1 MTPPDDIARPW
12 LASYKEGVPHTF
24 TGSEYEN
31 LGAFL
36 EDMFTRHAD
45 RPAFSNFRRTLTYRD
60 IAERARAFAAFLQ
73 NELGYKP
80 GDRLALMMPNILQ
93 YPICLYGCMLAGVV
107 AVNVNPLYTTRELE
121 HQLNDS
127 GVRGIVLAEN
137 FTRSVAGVRPQ
148 VPSLRDIIVTRYG
161 DEMGAFWAPI
171 VNFYVRHVAKLV
183 PKYYLPGV
191 IPFKKLLKIG
201 RKLPFTRYDAK
212 PDDMAMLQYTGG
224 TTGVAKGAM
233 LSHANL
239 LANATQIN
247 LWIVGGNIGPGD
259 VIITALPLYHIFCCT
274 INSLGF
280 SSCGVH
286 AVLVTNPR
294 DIKSFITIL
303 RRHPPTMITGVN
315 TLFKT
320 LLNNPAFRR
329 LDFSRLRYVIA
340 GGMPLEKAVS
350 DEWQALTGNVIV
362 EGYGL
367 TETSPLVSVN
377 HMDTATYNGTIGYP
391 MPGTDVTLR
400 DDNGAIVPLGEP
412 GEMWVRGP
420 QVMQGYW
427 QHPDETR
434 RTLQDGWLKTGD
446 IAVMRP
452 DGALKIVDRK
462 KDMILVSGF
471 NVYPSEVEAVLAQ
484 HPAVLEV
491 ACIGVPSEGSG
502 EKVKACVVT
511 RPGKKLTMEEL
522 QKFANAHLTAYKRP
536 KVYEFCDDL
545 PKSNV
550 GKILRRE
557 LVAREKAKAAQNQ
570 KPA

>member
-36 EDMFTRHAD
+36 EDMFARHAD

-491 ACIGVPSEGSG
+491 ACIGVPCDGSG
-502 EKVKACVVT
+502 ERVKACIVV
-511 RPGKKLTMEEL
+511 RPGEKLTVEAL
-522 QKFANAHLTAYKRP
+522 QKYAAANLTGYKRP
-536 KVYEFCDDL
+536 KAYEFFDSL

-550 GKILRRE
+550 GKILKRE
-557 LVAREKAKAAQNQ
+557 LLAREKAKAGGKA
-570 KPA
+570 

>member
-1 MTPPDDIARPW
+1 MNTPDDIARPW

-24 TGSEYEN
+24 SGSKYEN

-36 EDMFTRHAD
+36 EDMFARHAD
-45 RPAFSNFRRTLTYRD
+45 RPAFSNFRRTLSYRE
-60 IAERARAFAAFLQ
+60 IGERARAFAAYLQ
-73 NELGYKP
+73 HELGYQP

-127 GVRGIVLAEN
+127 GVHGIVLAEN

-201 RKLPFTRYDAK
+201 RTLPFTRHDAK

-286 AVLVTNPR
+286 SVLVTNPR

-350 DEWQALTGNVIV
+350 DDWQALTGNVIV

-367 TETSPLVSVN
+367 TETSPLVCVN

-400 DDNGAIVPLGEP
+400 DDSGALVPPGEP
-412 GEMWVRGP
+412 GEMWIRGP

-427 QHPDETR
+427 QQPDETR
-434 RTLQDGWLKTGD
+434 RVLEDGWLKSGD

-491 ACIGVPSEGSG
+491 ACIGVPCDGSG
-502 EKVKACVVT
+502 ERVKACIVV
-511 RPGKKLTMEEL
+511 RPGEKLTVEAL
-522 QKFANAHLTAYKRP
+522 QKYAAANLTGYKRP
-536 KVYEFCDDL
+536 KAYEFFDSL

-550 GKILRRE
+550 GKILKRE
-557 LVAREKAKAAQNQ
+557 LLAREKAKAGGKA
-570 KPA
+570 

>member
-1 MTPPDDIARPW
+1 MTPPDDIPRPW
-12 LASYKEGVPHTF
+12 LASYKENVPHTYS
-24 TGSEYEN
+24 GSGYKN

-36 EDMFTRHAD
+36 EEMFARHAD
-45 RPAFSNFRRTLTYRD
+45 RPAFSNFRRTLSYRE
-60 IAERARAFAAFLQ
+60 IGERARAFAAYLQ
-73 NELGYKP
+73 HELGYQP

-93 YPICLYGCMLAGVV
+93 FPICLYGCMLAGVV

-127 GVRGIVLAEN
+127 GGRGIVLAKN
-137 FTRSVAGVRPQ
+137 FTRSVAEVRPQ
-148 VPSLRDIIVTRYG
+148 VPGLHDIIVTCYG
-161 DEMGAFWAPI
+161 DEMGWFWSPI
-171 VNFYVRHVAKLV
+171 VDFYVRHIGKLV

-191 IPFKKLLKIG
+191 IPFKKLLKTG
-201 RKLPFTRYDAK
+201 RTLPFTPYDAR

-239 LANATQIN
+239 LANAGQIK
-247 LWIVGGNIGPGD
+247 LWITGGNIGPGD
-259 VIITALPLYHIFCCT
+259 VLITALPLYHIFCCT

-294 DIKSFITIL
+294 DIKSFVTIL
-303 RRHPPTMITGVN
+303 RRHPPTMITGLN

-320 LLNNPAFRR
+320 LLNTPAFRQ

-340 GGMPLEKAVS
+340 GGMPLEKTVS

-367 TETSPLVSVN
+367 TEASPLVCVN
-377 HMDTATYNGTIGYP
+377 HMDTAAYNGTIGYP

-400 DDNGAIVPLGEP
+400 DDSGALVPPGEP
-412 GEMWVRGP
+412 GEMWIRGP

-427 QHPDETR
+427 QQPDETR
-434 RTLQDGWLKTGD
+434 RVLEDGWLKSGD

-491 ACIGVPSEGSG
+491 ACIGVPCDGSG
-502 EKVKACVVT
+502 ERVKACIVV
-511 RPGKKLTMEEL
+511 RPGEKLTVEAL
-522 QKFANAHLTAYKRP
+522 QKFASANLTGYKRP
-536 KVYEFCDDL
+536 KAYEFFDSL

-550 GKILRRE
+550 GKILKRE
-557 LVAREKAKAAQNQ
+557 LLAREKAKAAG
-570 KPA
+570 KA

>member
-1 MTPPDDIARPW
+1 MNTPDDIARPW

-24 TGSEYEN
+24 SGSKYEN

-36 EDMFTRHAD
+36 EDMFARHAD

-191 IPFKKLLKIG
+191 IPFKKLLKTG
-201 RKLPFTRYDAK
+201 RTLPFTPYDAR

-286 AVLVTNPR
+286 SVLVTNPR
-294 DIKSFITIL
+294 DIKSFLTIL
-303 RRHPPTMITGVN
+303 RRHPPTMLTGVN

-350 DEWQALTGNVIV
+350 DDWQALTGNVIV

-367 TETSPLVSVN
+367 TETSPLVCVN

-434 RTLQDGWLKTGD
+434 RALQDGWLKTGD

-502 EKVKACVVT
+502 EKVKACVVA

-550 GKILRRE
+550 GKILKRE
-557 LVAREKAKAAQNQ
+557 LVAREKAKA
-570 KPA
+570 KG

>member
-1 MTPPDDIARPW
+1 MTTTDDIPRPW
-12 LASYKEGVPHTF
+12 LASYRAEVPHDCA
-24 TGSEYEN
+24 GGEYPN
-31 LGAFL
+31 LAAFL
-36 EDMFTRHAD
+36 EAMFARHAAL
-45 RPAFSNFRRTLTYRD
+45 PAFSNFRRTLSFAE
-60 IAERARAFAAFLQ
+60 IGERARAFAAYLRHD
-73 NELGYKP
+73 LGYQP

-93 YPICLYGCMLAGVV
+93 FPICLYGCMLAGVV
-107 AVNVNPLYTTRELE
+107 VVNVNPLYTARELE

-127 GVRGIVLAEN
+127 GARGIVLAEN
-137 FTRSVAGVRPQ
+137 FTRSVAEVRPQ
-148 VPSLRDIIVTRYG
+148 VPGLKDIIVTCYG
-161 DEMGAFWAPI
+161 DEMGWFWSPI
-171 VNFYVRHVAKLV
+171 VDFYVRHIGKLV

-191 IPFKKLLKIG
+191 IPFKKLLKTG
-201 RKLPFTRYDAK
+201 RTLPFTPYDAR

-239 LANATQIN
+239 LANAGQIK
-247 LWIVGGNIGPGD
+247 LWITGGNIGPGD
-259 VIITALPLYHIFCCT
+259 VLITALPLYHIFCCT

-294 DIKSFITIL
+294 DIKSFVTIL
-303 RRHPPTMITGVN
+303 RRHPPTMITGLN

-320 LLNNPAFRR
+320 LLNTPAFRQ

-340 GGMPLEKAVS
+340 GGMPLEKTVS

-367 TETSPLVSVN
+367 TEASPLVCVN
-377 HMDTATYNGTIGYP
+377 HMDTAAYNGTIGYP

-400 DDNGAIVPLGEP
+400 DDNGALVPPGEP
-412 GEMWVRGP
+412 GEMWIRGP

-427 QHPDETR
+427 QQPDETR
-434 RTLQDGWLKTGD
+434 RVLEDGWLKSGD

-491 ACIGVPSEGSG
+491 ACIGVPCDGSG
-502 EKVKACVVT
+502 ERVKACIVV
-511 RPGKKLTMEEL
+511 RPGEKLTVEAL
-522 QKFANAHLTAYKRP
+522 QKFASANLTGYKRP
-536 KVYEFCDDL
+536 KAYEFFDSL

-550 GKILRRE
+550 GKILKRE
-557 LVAREKAKAAQNQ
+557 LLAREKAKAAG
-570 KPA
+570 KA

>member
-1 MTPPDDIARPW
+1 MTPPDDIPRPW
-12 LASYKEGVPHTF
+12 LASYKENVPHSYS
-24 TGSEYEN
+24 GSAYKN
-31 LGAFL
+31 LGSFL
-36 EDMFTRHAD
+36 EAMFAQHAD
-45 RPAFSNFRRTLTYRD
+45 LPAFSNFRRTLSYRE
-60 IAERARAFAAFLQ
+60 IGERARAFAAYLQ
-73 NELGYKP
+73 HELGYQP

-93 YPICLYGCMLAGVV
+93 FPICLYGCMLAGVV

-137 FTRSVAGVRPQ
+137 FTRSVAEVRPQ
-148 VPSLRDIIVTRYG
+148 VPGLHDIIVTCYG
-161 DEMGAFWAPI
+161 DEMGWFWSPI
-171 VNFYVRHVAKLV
+171 VDFYVRHIGKLV

-191 IPFKKLLKIG
+191 IPFKKLLKTG
-201 RKLPFTRYDAK
+201 RTLPFTPYDAR

-239 LANATQIN
+239 LANAGQIK
-247 LWIVGGNIGPGD
+247 LWITGGNIGPGD
-259 VIITALPLYHIFCCT
+259 VLITALPLYHIFCCT

-294 DIKSFITIL
+294 DIKSFVTIL
-303 RRHPPTMITGVN
+303 RRHPPTMITGLN

-320 LLNNPAFRR
+320 LLNTPAFRQ

-340 GGMPLEKAVS
+340 GGMPLEKTVS

-367 TETSPLVSVN
+367 TEASPLVCVN
-377 HMDTATYNGTIGYP
+377 HMDTAAYNGTIGYP

-400 DDNGAIVPLGEP
+400 DDSGALVPPGEP
-412 GEMWVRGP
+412 GEMWIRGP

-427 QHPDETR
+427 QQPDETR
-434 RTLQDGWLKTGD
+434 RVLEDGWLKSGD

-491 ACIGVPSEGSG
+491 ACIGVPCDGSG
-502 EKVKACVVT
+502 ERVKACIVV
-511 RPGKKLTMEEL
+511 RPGEKLTVEAL
-522 QKFANAHLTAYKRP
+522 QKYAAANLTGYKRP
-536 KVYEFCDDL
+536 KAYEFFDSL

-550 GKILRRE
+550 GKILKRE
-557 LVAREKAKAAQNQ
+557 LLAREKAKAGGKA
-570 KPA
+570 

>member
-1 MTPPDDIARPW
+1 MNTPDDIARPW

-24 TGSEYEN
+24 SGSKYEN

-36 EDMFTRHAD
+36 EDMFARHAD

-171 VNFYVRHVAKLV
+171 VNFYVRHIAKLV

-201 RKLPFTRYDAK
+201 RTLPFTRYDAK
-212 PDDMAMLQYTGG
+212 PDEMAMLQYTGG

-259 VIITALPLYHIFCCT
+259 VIITALPLFHIFCCT
-274 INSLGF
+274 IHSLGF
-280 SSCGVH
+280 RCCGVLS
-286 AVLVTNPR
+286 VLFTKPR
-294 DIKSFITIL
+294 DFKSVLTIL
-303 RRHPPTMITGVN
+303 RRHPPTMLTGVN

-350 DEWQALTGNVIV
+350 DDWQALTGNVIV

-367 TETSPLVSVN
+367 TETSPLVCVN

-400 DDNGAIVPLGEP
+400 DDNGAIVPLGEQ

-434 RTLQDGWLKTGD
+434 RALQDGWLKTGD

-502 EKVKACVVT
+502 EKVKACVVA

-550 GKILRRE
+550 GKILKRE
-557 LVAREKAKAAQNQ
+557 LVAREKAKA
-570 KPA
+570 KG

>member
-1 MTPPDDIARPW
+1 MTPPDDIPRPW
-12 LASYKEGVPHTF
+12 LASYKENVPHTYS
-24 TGSEYEN
+24 GSGYKN

-36 EDMFTRHAD
+36 EEMFARHAD
-45 RPAFSNFRRTLTYRD
+45 RPAFSNFRRTLSYRE
-60 IAERARAFAAFLQ
+60 IGERARAFAAYLQ
-73 NELGYKP
+73 HELGYQP

-93 YPICLYGCMLAGVV
+93 FPICLYGCMLAGVV

-137 FTRSVAGVRPQ
+137 FTRSVAEVRPQ
-148 VPSLRDIIVTRYG
+148 VPGLHDIIVTCYG
-161 DEMGAFWAPI
+161 DEMGWFWSPI
-171 VNFYVRHVAKLV
+171 VDFYVRHIGKLV

-191 IPFKKLLKIG
+191 IPFKKLLKTG
-201 RKLPFTRYDAK
+201 RTLPFTPYDAR

-239 LANATQIN
+239 LANAGQIK
-247 LWIVGGNIGPGD
+247 LWITGGNIGPGD
-259 VIITALPLYHIFCCT
+259 VLITALPLYHIFCCT

-294 DIKSFITIL
+294 DIKSFVTIL
-303 RRHPPTMITGVN
+303 RRHPPTMITGLN

-320 LLNNPAFRR
+320 LLNTPAFRQ

-340 GGMPLEKAVS
+340 GGMPLEKTVS

-367 TETSPLVSVN
+367 TEASPLVCVN
-377 HMDTATYNGTIGYP
+377 HMDTAAYNGTIGYP

-400 DDNGAIVPLGEP
+400 DDSGALVPPGEP
-412 GEMWVRGP
+412 GEMWIRGP

-427 QHPDETR
+427 QQPDETR
-434 RTLQDGWLKTGD
+434 RVLEDGWLKSGD

-491 ACIGVPSEGSG
+491 ACIGVPCDGSG
-502 EKVKACVVT
+502 ERVKACIVV
-511 RPGKKLTMEEL
+511 RPGGKLTVEAL
-522 QKFANAHLTAYKRP
+522 QKFASANLTGYKRP
-536 KVYEFCDDL
+536 KAYEFFDSL

-550 GKILRRE
+550 GKILKRE
-557 LVAREKAKAAQNQ
+557 LLAREKAKAAG
-570 KPA
+570 KA

>member
-1 MTPPDDIARPW
+1 MTPPDDIPRPW
-12 LASYKEGVPHTF
+12 LASYKENVPHTYS
-24 TGSEYEN
+24 GSGYKN

-36 EDMFTRHAD
+36 EEMFARHAD
-45 RPAFSNFRRTLTYRD
+45 RPAFSNFRRTLSYRE
-60 IAERARAFAAFLQ
+60 IGERARAFAAYLQ
-73 NELGYKP
+73 HELGYQP

-93 YPICLYGCMLAGVV
+93 FPICLYGCMLAGVV

-137 FTRSVAGVRPQ
+137 FTRSVAEVRPQ
-148 VPSLRDIIVTRYG
+148 VPGLHDIIVTCYG
-161 DEMGAFWAPI
+161 DEMGWFWSPI
-171 VNFYVRHVAKLV
+171 VDFYVRHIGKLV

-191 IPFKKLLKIG
+191 IPFKKLLKTG
-201 RKLPFTRYDAK
+201 RTLPFTPYDAR

-239 LANATQIN
+239 LANAGQIK
-247 LWIVGGNIGPGD
+247 LWITGGNIGPGD
-259 VIITALPLYHIFCCT
+259 VLITALPLYHIFCCT

-294 DIKSFITIL
+294 DIKSFVTIL
-303 RRHPPTMITGVN
+303 RRHPPTMITGLN

-320 LLNNPAFRR
+320 LLNTPAFRQ

-340 GGMPLEKAVS
+340 GGMPLEKTVS

-367 TETSPLVSVN
+367 TEASPLVCVN
-377 HMDTATYNGTIGYP
+377 HMDTAAYNGTIGYP

-400 DDNGAIVPLGEP
+400 DDSGALVPPGEP
-412 GEMWVRGP
+412 GEMWIRGP

-427 QHPDETR
+427 QQPDETR
-434 RTLQDGWLKTGD
+434 RVLEDGWLKSGD

-491 ACIGVPSEGSG
+491 ACIGVPCDGSG
-502 EKVKACVVT
+502 ERVKACIVV
-511 RPGKKLTMEEL
+511 RPGEKLTVEAL
-522 QKFANAHLTAYKRP
+522 QKFASANLTGYKRP
-536 KVYEFCDDL
+536 KAYEFFDSL

-550 GKILRRE
+550 GKILKRE
-557 LVAREKAKAAQNQ
+557 LVAREKAKAAG
-570 KPA
+570 KA

>member
-1 MTPPDDIARPW
+1 MTPPDDIPRPW
-12 LASYKEGVPHTF
+12 LASYKENVPHTYS
-24 TGSEYEN
+24 GSEYKN
-31 LGAFL
+31 LGSFL
-36 EDMFTRHAD
+36 EAMFAQHAD
-45 RPAFSNFRRTLTYRD
+45 LPAFSNFRRTLSYRE
-60 IAERARAFAAFLQ
+60 IGERARAFAAFLQ

-93 YPICLYGCMLAGVV
+93 FPICLYGCMLAGVV

-137 FTRSVAGVRPQ
+137 FTRSVAEVRPQ
-148 VPSLRDIIVTRYG
+148 VPGLHDIIVTCYG
-161 DEMGAFWAPI
+161 DEMGWFWSPI
-171 VNFYVRHVAKLV
+171 VDFYVRHIGKLV

-191 IPFKKLLKIG
+191 IPFKKLLKTG
-201 RKLPFTRYDAK
+201 RTLPFTPYDAR
-212 PDDMAMLQYTGG
+212 PDEMAMLQYTGG

-239 LANATQIN
+239 LANAGQIK
-247 LWIVGGNIGPGD
+247 LWITGGNIGPGD
-259 VIITALPLYHIFCCT
+259 VLITALPLYHIFCCT

-294 DIKSFITIL
+294 DIKSFVTIL
-303 RRHPPTMITGVN
+303 RRHPPTMITGLN

-320 LLNNPAFRR
+320 LLNTPAFRQ

-340 GGMPLEKAVS
+340 GGMPLEKTVS

-367 TETSPLVSVN
+367 TEASPLVCVN
-377 HMDTATYNGTIGYP
+377 HMDTAAYNGTIGYP
-391 MPGTDVTLR
+391 MPGTDVSLR
-400 DDNGAIVPLGEP
+400 DDSGALVPPGEP
-412 GEMWVRGP
+412 GEMWIRGP

-427 QHPDETR
+427 QQPDETR
-434 RTLQDGWLKTGD
+434 RVLEDGWLKSGD

-491 ACIGVPSEGSG
+491 ACIGVPCDGSG
-502 EKVKACVVT
+502 ERVKACIVV
-511 RPGKKLTMEEL
+511 RPGEKLTVEAL
-522 QKFANAHLTAYKRP
+522 QKFASANLTGYKRP
-536 KVYEFCDDL
+536 KAYEFFDSL

-550 GKILRRE
+550 GKILKRE
-557 LVAREKAKAAQNQ
+557 LLAREKAKAGGKA
-570 KPA
+570 

>member
-1 MTPPDDIARPW
+1 MTPPDDIPRPW
-12 LASYKEGVPHTF
+12 LASYKENVPHTYS
-24 TGSEYEN
+24 GSGYKN
-31 LGAFL
+31 LGSFL
-36 EDMFTRHAD
+36 EAMFAQHAD
-45 RPAFSNFRRTLTYRD
+45 LPAFSNFRRTLSYRE
-60 IAERARAFAAFLQ
+60 IGERARAFAAYLQ
-73 NELGYKP
+73 NELGYQP

-93 YPICLYGCMLAGVV
+93 FPICLYGCMLAGVV
-107 AVNVNPLYTTRELE
+107 VVNVNPLYTTRELE

-137 FTRSVAGVRPQ
+137 FTRSVAEVRPQ
-148 VPSLRDIIVTRYG
+148 VPGLHDIIVTCYG
-161 DEMGAFWAPI
+161 DEMGWFWSPI
-171 VNFYVRHVAKLV
+171 VDFYVRHIGKLV

-191 IPFKKLLKIG
+191 IPFKKLLKTG
-201 RKLPFTRYDAK
+201 RTLPFTPYDAR

-239 LANATQIN
+239 LANAGQIK
-247 LWIVGGNIGPGD
+247 LWITGGNIGPGD
-259 VIITALPLYHIFCCT
+259 VLITALPLYHIFCCT

-294 DIKSFITIL
+294 DIKSFVTIL
-303 RRHPPTMITGVN
+303 RRHPPTMITGLN

-320 LLNNPAFRR
+320 LLNTPAFRQ

-340 GGMPLEKAVS
+340 GGMPLEKTVS

-367 TETSPLVSVN
+367 TEASPLVCVN
-377 HMDTATYNGTIGYP
+377 HMDTAAYNGTIGYP

-400 DDNGAIVPLGEP
+400 DDNGALVPPGEP

-420 QVMQGYW
+420 QVMKGYW
-427 QHPDETR
+427 QQPDETR
-434 RTLQDGWLKTGD
+434 RVLEDGWLKSGD

-491 ACIGVPSEGSG
+491 ACIGVPCDGSG
-502 EKVKACVVT
+502 ERVKACIVV
-511 RPGKKLTMEEL
+511 RPGEKLTVEAL
-522 QKFANAHLTAYKRP
+522 QKYAAANLTGYKRP
-536 KVYEFCDDL
+536 KAYEFFDSL

-550 GKILRRE
+550 GKILKRE
-557 LVAREKAKAAQNQ
+557 LLAREKAKAGGKA
-570 KPA
+570 

>member
-1 MTPPDDIARPW
+1 MTPPDDIPRPW
-12 LASYKEGVPHTF
+12 LASYKENVPHTYS
-24 TGSEYEN
+24 GSAYKN
-31 LGAFL
+31 LGSFL
-36 EDMFTRHAD
+36 EAMFAQHAD
-45 RPAFSNFRRTLTYRD
+45 LPAFSNFRRTLSYRE
-60 IAERARAFAAFLQ
+60 IGERARAFAAYLQ
-73 NELGYKP
+73 NELGYQP

-93 YPICLYGCMLAGVV
+93 FPICLYGCMLAGVV

-137 FTRSVAGVRPQ
+137 FTRSVAEVRPQ
-148 VPSLRDIIVTRYG
+148 VPGLHDIIVTCYG
-161 DEMGAFWAPI
+161 DEMGWFWSPI
-171 VNFYVRHVAKLV
+171 VDFYVRHIGKLV

-191 IPFKKLLKIG
+191 IPFKKLLKTG
-201 RKLPFTRYDAK
+201 RTLPFTPYDAR

-239 LANATQIN
+239 LANAGQIK
-247 LWIVGGNIGPGD
+247 LWITGGNIGPGD
-259 VIITALPLYHIFCCT
+259 VLITALPLYHIFCCT

-294 DIKSFITIL
+294 DIKSFVTIL
-303 RRHPPTMITGVN
+303 RRHPPTMITGLN

-320 LLNNPAFRR
+320 LLNTPAFRQ

-340 GGMPLEKAVS
+340 GGMPLEKTVS

-367 TETSPLVSVN
+367 TEASPLVCVN
-377 HMDTATYNGTIGYP
+377 HMDTAAYNGTIGYP

-400 DDNGAIVPLGEP
+400 DDNGALVPPGEP
-412 GEMWVRGP
+412 GEMWIRGP

-427 QHPDETR
+427 QQPDETR
-434 RTLQDGWLKTGD
+434 RVLEDDWLKSGD

-491 ACIGVPSEGSG
+491 ACIGVPCDGSG
-502 EKVKACVVT
+502 ERVKACIVV
-511 RPGKKLTMEEL
+511 RPGEKLTVEAL
-522 QKFANAHLTAYKRP
+522 QKFASANLTGYKRP
-536 KVYEFCDDL
+536 KAYEFFDSL

-550 GKILRRE
+550 GKILKRE
-557 LVAREKAKAAQNQ
+557 LLAREKAKAGGKA
-570 KPA
+570 

>member
-1 MTPPDDIARPW
+1 MTPPDDIPRPW
-12 LASYKEGVPHTF
+12 LASYKENVPHTYS
-24 TGSEYEN
+24 GSGYKN

-36 EDMFTRHAD
+36 EEMFARHAD
-45 RPAFSNFRRTLTYRD
+45 RPAFSNFRRTLSYRE
-60 IAERARAFAAFLQ
+60 IGERARAFAAYLQ
-73 NELGYKP
+73 HELGYQP

-93 YPICLYGCMLAGVV
+93 FPICLYGCMLAGVV

-137 FTRSVAGVRPQ
+137 FTRSVAEVRPQ
-148 VPSLRDIIVTRYG
+148 VPGLHDIIVTCYG
-161 DEMGAFWAPI
+161 DEMGWFWSPI
-171 VNFYVRHVAKLV
+171 VDFYVRHIGKLV

-191 IPFKKLLKIG
+191 IPFKKLLKTG
-201 RKLPFTRYDAK
+201 RTLPFTPYDAR

-239 LANATQIN
+239 LANAGQIK
-247 LWIVGGNIGPGD
+247 LWITGGNIGPGD
-259 VIITALPLYHIFCCT
+259 VLITALPLYHIFCCT

-294 DIKSFITIL
+294 DIKSFVTIL
-303 RRHPPTMITGVN
+303 RRHPPTMITGLN

-320 LLNNPAFRR
+320 LLNTPAFRQ

-340 GGMPLEKAVS
+340 GGMPLEKTVS

-367 TETSPLVSVN
+367 TEASPLVCVN
-377 HMDTATYNGTIGYP
+377 HMDTAAYNGTIGYP

-400 DDNGAIVPLGEP
+400 DDSGALVPPGEP
-412 GEMWVRGP
+412 GEMWIRGP

-427 QHPDETR
+427 QQPDETR
-434 RTLQDGWLKTGD
+434 RVLEDGWLKSGD

-491 ACIGVPSEGSG
+491 ACIGVPCDGSG
-502 EKVKACVVT
+502 ERVKACIVV
-511 RPGKKLTMEEL
+511 RPGEKLTVEAL
-522 QKFANAHLTAYKRP
+522 QKFASANLTGYKRP
-536 KVYEFCDDL
+536 KAYEFFDSL

-550 GKILRRE
+550 GKILKRE
-557 LVAREKAKAAQNQ
+557 LLAREKAKAAG
-570 KPA
+570 KA

>member
-1 MTPPDDIARPW
+1 MTPPDDIPRPW
-12 LASYKEGVPHTF
+12 LASYKENVPHSYS
-24 TGSEYEN
+24 GSAYKN
-31 LGAFL
+31 LGSFL
-36 EDMFTRHAD
+36 EAMFAQHAD
-45 RPAFSNFRRTLTYRD
+45 LPAFSNFRRTLSYRE
-60 IAERARAFAAFLQ
+60 IGERARAFAAYLQ
-73 NELGYKP
+73 NELGYQP

-93 YPICLYGCMLAGVV
+93 FPICLYGCMLAGVV

-137 FTRSVAGVRPQ
+137 FTRSVAEVRPQ
-148 VPSLRDIIVTRYG
+148 VPGLHDIIVTCYG
-161 DEMGAFWAPI
+161 DEMGWFWSPI
-171 VNFYVRHVAKLV
+171 VDFYVRHIGKLV

-191 IPFKKLLKIG
+191 IPFKKLLKTG
-201 RKLPFTRYDAK
+201 RTLPFTPYDAR

-239 LANATQIN
+239 LANAGQIK
-247 LWIVGGNIGPGD
+247 LWITGGNIGPGD
-259 VIITALPLYHIFCCT
+259 VLITALPLYHIFCCT

-294 DIKSFITIL
+294 DIKSFVTIL
-303 RRHPPTMITGVN
+303 RRHPPTMITGLN

-320 LLNNPAFRR
+320 LLNTPAFRQ

-340 GGMPLEKAVS
+340 GGMPLEKTVS

-367 TETSPLVSVN
+367 TEASPLVCVN
-377 HMDTATYNGTIGYP
+377 HMDTAAYNGTIGYP

-400 DDNGAIVPLGEP
+400 DDNGALVPPGEP
-412 GEMWVRGP
+412 GEMWIRGP

-427 QHPDETR
+427 QQPDETR
-434 RTLQDGWLKTGD
+434 RVLEDGWLKSGD

-491 ACIGVPSEGSG
+491 ACIGVPCDGSG
-502 EKVKACVVT
+502 ERVKACIVV
-511 RPGKKLTMEEL
+511 RPGEKLTVEAL
-522 QKFANAHLTAYKRP
+522 QKFASANLTGYKRP
-536 KVYEFCDDL
+536 KAYEFFDSL

-550 GKILRRE
+550 GKILKRE
-557 LVAREKAKAAQNQ
+557 LLAREKAKAGGKA
-570 KPA
+570 

>member
-1 MTPPDDIARPW
+1 MTPPDDIPRPW
-12 LASYKEGVPHTF
+12 LASYKENVPHTYS
-24 TGSEYEN
+24 GSGYKN

-36 EDMFTRHAD
+36 EEMFARHAD
-45 RPAFSNFRRTLTYRD
+45 RPAFSNFRRTLSYRE
-60 IAERARAFAAFLQ
+60 IGERARAFAAYLQ
-73 NELGYKP
+73 HELGYQP

-93 YPICLYGCMLAGVV
+93 FPICLYGCMLAGVV

-137 FTRSVAGVRPQ
+137 FTRSVAEVRPQ
-148 VPSLRDIIVTRYG
+148 VPGLHDIIVTCYG
-161 DEMGAFWAPI
+161 DEMGWFWSPI
-171 VNFYVRHVAKLV
+171 VDFYVRHIGKLV

-191 IPFKKLLKIG
+191 IPFKKLLKTG
-201 RKLPFTRYDAK
+201 RTLPFTPYDAR

-239 LANATQIN
+239 LANAGQIK
-247 LWIVGGNIGPGD
+247 LWITGGNIGPGD
-259 VIITALPLYHIFCCT
+259 VLITALPLYHIFCCT

-294 DIKSFITIL
+294 DIKSFVTIL
-303 RRHPPTMITGVN
+303 RRHPPTMITGLN

-320 LLNNPAFRR
+320 LLNTPAFRQ

-340 GGMPLEKAVS
+340 GGMPLEKTVS

-367 TETSPLVSVN
+367 TEASPLVCVN
-377 HMDTATYNGTIGYP
+377 HMDTAAYNGTIGYP

-400 DDNGAIVPLGEP
+400 DDNGALVPPGEP
-412 GEMWVRGP
+412 GEMWIRGP

-427 QHPDETR
+427 QQPDETR
-434 RTLQDGWLKTGD
+434 RVLEDGWLKSGD

-491 ACIGVPSEGSG
+491 ACIGVPCDGSG
-502 EKVKACVVT
+502 ERVKACIVV
-511 RPGKKLTMEEL
+511 RPGEKLTVEAL
-522 QKFANAHLTAYKRP
+522 QKFASANLTGYKRP
-536 KVYEFCDDL
+536 KAYEFFDSL

-550 GKILRRE
+550 GKILKRE
-557 LVAREKAKAAQNQ
+557 LLAREKAKAAG
-570 KPA
+570 KA

>member
-36 EDMFTRHAD
+36 EDMFARHAD

-303 RRHPPTMITGVN
+303 HRHPPTMITGVN

-367 TETSPLVSVN
+367 TETSPLVCVN
-377 HMDTATYNGTIGYP
+377 HMDVAAYNGTIGYP
-391 MPGTDVTLR
+391 MPGTDVSLC

-427 QHPDETR
+427 QHSDETR
-434 RTLQDGWLKTGD
+434 RAMQDGWLKTGD

-511 RPGKKLTMEEL
+511 RPGKKLTIEEL
-522 QKFANAHLTAYKRP
+522 QKFATANLTAYKRP

-557 LVAREKAKAAQNQ
+557 LVAREKAKTGE
-570 KPA
+570 K

>member
-1 MTPPDDIARPW
+1 MNTPDDIARPW

-36 EDMFTRHAD
+36 EDMFARHAD

-60 IAERARAFAAFLQ
+60 IAERARAFAAFLK

-171 VNFYVRHVAKLV
+171 VNFYVRHIAKLV

-201 RKLPFTRYDAK
+201 RTLPFTRYDAK
-212 PDDMAMLQYTGG
+212 PDEMAMLQYTGG

-294 DIKSFITIL
+294 DIKSFLTIL

-350 DEWQALTGNVIV
+350 DDWQALTGNVIV

-367 TETSPLVSVN
+367 TETSPLVCVN

-434 RTLQDGWLKTGD
+434 RALQDGWLKTGD

-502 EKVKACVVT
+502 EKVKACVVA

-522 QKFANAHLTAYKRP
+522 QKFANANLTAYKRP

-550 GKILRRE
+550 GKILKRE
-557 LVAREKAKAAQNQ
+557 LVAREKAKA
-570 KPA
+570 KG

>member
-1 MTPPDDIARPW
+1 MNTPDDIARPW

-24 TGSEYEN
+24 SGSKYEN

-36 EDMFTRHAD
+36 EDMFARHAD

-201 RKLPFTRYDAK
+201 RTLPFTRYDAK
-212 PDDMAMLQYTGG
+212 PDEMAMLQYTGG

-286 AVLVTNPR
+286 SVLVTNPR
-294 DIKSFITIL
+294 DIKSFLTIL
-303 RRHPPTMITGVN
+303 RRHPPTMLTGVN

-350 DEWQALTGNVIV
+350 DDWQALTGNVIV

-367 TETSPLVSVN
+367 TETSPLVCVN

-434 RTLQDGWLKTGD
+434 RALQDGWLKTGD

-484 HPAVLEV
+484 RPAVLEV

-502 EKVKACVVT
+502 EEVKACVVA

-550 GKILRRE
+550 GKILKRE
-557 LVAREKAKAAQNQ
+557 LVAREKAKA
-570 KPA
+570 KG

>member
-1 MTPPDDIARPW
+1 MNTPDDIARPW

-24 TGSEYEN
+24 SGSKYEN

-36 EDMFTRHAD
+36 EDMFARHAD

-60 IAERARAFAAFLQ
+60 IAESARAFAAFLQ

-171 VNFYVRHVAKLV
+171 VNFYVRHIAKLV

-201 RKLPFTRYDAK
+201 RTLPFTRYDAK
-212 PDDMAMLQYTGG
+212 PDEMAMLQYTGG

-286 AVLVTNPR
+286 SVLVTNPR
-294 DIKSFITIL
+294 DIKSFLTIL
-303 RRHPPTMITGVN
+303 RRHPPTMLTGVN

-350 DEWQALTGNVIV
+350 DDWQALTGNVIV

-367 TETSPLVSVN
+367 TETSPLVCVN

-434 RTLQDGWLKTGD
+434 RALQDGWLKTGD

-502 EKVKACVVT
+502 EKVKACVVA

-550 GKILRRE
+550 GKILKRE
-557 LVAREKAKAAQNQ
+557 LVAREKAKA
-570 KPA
+570 KG

>member
-1 MTPPDDIARPW
+1 MNTPDDIARPW

-24 TGSEYEN
+24 SGSKYEN

-36 EDMFTRHAD
+36 EDMFARHAD

-201 RKLPFTRYDAK
+201 RTLPFTRYDAK
-212 PDDMAMLQYTGG
+212 PDEMAMLQYTGG

-274 INSLGF
+274 INSFGF

-286 AVLVTNPR
+286 SVLVTNPR
-294 DIKSFITIL
+294 DIKSFLTIL

-350 DEWQALTGNVIV
+350 DDWQALTGNVIV

-367 TETSPLVSVN
+367 TETSPLVCVN

-400 DDNGAIVPLGEP
+400 DDNGVIVPLGEP

-434 RTLQDGWLKTGD
+434 RALQDGWLKTGD

-502 EKVKACVVT
+502 EKVKACVVA

-550 GKILRRE
+550 GKILKRE
-557 LVAREKAKAAQNQ
+557 LVAREKAKA
-570 KPA
+570 KG

>member
-1 MTPPDDIARPW
+1 MTTTDDIPRPW
-12 LASYKEGVPHTF
+12 LASYRAEVPHDCA
-24 TGSEYEN
+24 GGEYPN
-31 LGAFL
+31 LAAFL
-36 EDMFTRHAD
+36 EAMFDRHAAL
-45 RPAFSNFRRTLTYRD
+45 PAFSNFRRTLSFAE
-60 IAERARAFAAFLQ
+60 IGERARAFAAYLRHD
-73 NELGYKP
+73 LGYQP

-93 YPICLYGCMLAGVV
+93 FPICLYGCMLAGVV
-107 AVNVNPLYTTRELE
+107 VVNVNPLYTARELE

-127 GVRGIVLAEN
+127 GARGIVLAEN

-201 RKLPFTRYDAK
+201 RTLPFTRYDAK
-212 PDDMAMLQYTGG
+212 PDEMAMLQYTGG

-286 AVLVTNPR
+286 SVLVTNPR

-340 GGMPLEKAVS
+340 GGMPLEKTVS
-350 DEWQALTGNVIV
+350 DDWQALTGNVIV

-367 TETSPLVSVN
+367 TETSPLVCVN

-434 RTLQDGWLKTGD
+434 RALQDGWLKTGD

-502 EKVKACVVT
+502 EKVKACVVA

-557 LVAREKAKAAQNQ
+557 LVAREKAKG
-570 KPA
+570 

>member
-1 MTPPDDIARPW
+1 MTPPDDIPRPW
-12 LASYKEGVPHTF
+12 LASYKENVPHTYS
-24 TGSEYEN
+24 GSEYKN
-31 LGAFL
+31 LGSFL
-36 EDMFTRHAD
+36 EAMFARHAD
-45 RPAFSNFRRTLTYRD
+45 RPAFSNFRRTLSYRE
-60 IAERARAFAAFLQ
+60 IGERARAFAAYLQ
-73 NELGYKP
+73 NELGYQP

-201 RKLPFTRYDAK
+201 RTLPFTRYDAK
-212 PDDMAMLQYTGG
+212 PDEMAMLQYTGG

-286 AVLVTNPR
+286 SVLVTNPR
-294 DIKSFITIL
+294 DIKSFLTIL
-303 RRHPPTMITGVN
+303 RRHPPTMLTGVN

-350 DEWQALTGNVIV
+350 DDWQALTGNVIV

-367 TETSPLVSVN
+367 TETSPLVCVN

-434 RTLQDGWLKTGD
+434 RALQDGWLKTGD

-502 EKVKACVVT
+502 EKVKACVVA

-550 GKILRRE
+550 GKILKRE
-557 LVAREKAKAAQNQ
+557 LVAREKAKA
-570 KPA
+570 KG

>member
-1 MTPPDDIARPW
+1 MNTPDDIARPW

-24 TGSEYEN
+24 SGSKYEN

-36 EDMFTRHAD
+36 EDMFARHAD

-201 RKLPFTRYDAK
+201 RTLPFTRYDAK
-212 PDDMAMLQYTGG
+212 PDEMAMLQYTGG

-286 AVLVTNPR
+286 SVLVTNPR
-294 DIKSFITIL
+294 DIKSFLTIL
-303 RRHPPTMITGVN
+303 RRHPPTMLTGVN

-340 GGMPLEKAVS
+340 GGMPLENAVS
-350 DEWQALTGNVIV
+350 DDWQALTGNVIV

-367 TETSPLVSVN
+367 TETSPLVCVN

-434 RTLQDGWLKTGD
+434 RALQDGWLKTGD

-471 NVYPSEVEAVLAQ
+471 NVYPSEVEVVLAQ

-502 EKVKACVVT
+502 EKVKACVVA

-550 GKILRRE
+550 GKILKRE
-557 LVAREKAKAAQNQ
+557 LVAREKAKA
-570 KPA
+570 KG

>member
-1 MTPPDDIARPW
+1 MTTTDDIPRPW
-12 LASYKEGVPHTF
+12 LASYRAEVPHDCA
-24 TGSEYEN
+24 GGEYPN
-31 LGAFL
+31 LAAFL
-36 EDMFTRHAD
+36 EAMFDRHAAL
-45 RPAFSNFRRTLTYRD
+45 PAFSNFRRTLSFAE
-60 IAERARAFAAFLQ
+60 IGERARAFAAYLRHD
-73 NELGYKP
+73 LGYQP

-93 YPICLYGCMLAGVV
+93 FPICLYGCMLAGVV

-201 RKLPFTRYDAK
+201 RTLPFTRYDAK
-212 PDDMAMLQYTGG
+212 PDEMAMLQYTGG

-286 AVLVTNPR
+286 SVLVTNPR
-294 DIKSFITIL
+294 DIKSFLTIL
-303 RRHPPTMITGVN
+303 RRHPPTMLTGVN

-350 DEWQALTGNVIV
+350 DDWQALTGNVIV

-367 TETSPLVSVN
+367 TETSPLVCVN

-434 RTLQDGWLKTGD
+434 RVLQDGWLKTGD

-502 EKVKACVVT
+502 EKVKACVVA

-557 LVAREKAKAAQNQ
+557 LVAREKAKA
-570 KPA
+570 KG

>member
-1 MTPPDDIARPW
+1 MTPPDDIPRPW
-12 LASYKEGVPHTF
+12 LASYKENVPHTYS
-24 TGSEYEN
+24 GSGYKN

-36 EDMFTRHAD
+36 EEMFARHAD
-45 RPAFSNFRRTLTYRD
+45 RPAFSNFRRTLSYRE
-60 IAERARAFAAFLQ
+60 IGERARAFAAYLQ
-73 NELGYKP
+73 HELGYQP

-93 YPICLYGCMLAGVV
+93 FPICLYGCMLAGVV
-107 AVNVNPLYTTRELE
+107 VVNVNPLYTTRELE

-137 FTRSVAGVRPQ
+137 FTRSVAEVRPQ
-148 VPSLRDIIVTRYG
+148 VPGLHDIIVTCYG
-161 DEMGAFWAPI
+161 DEMGWFWSPI
-171 VNFYVRHVAKLV
+171 VDFYVRHIGKLV

-191 IPFKKLLKIG
+191 IPFKKLLKTG
-201 RKLPFTRYDAK
+201 RTLPFTPYDAR

-239 LANATQIN
+239 LANAGQIK
-247 LWIVGGNIGPGD
+247 LWITGGNIGPGD
-259 VIITALPLYHIFCCT
+259 VLITALPLYHIFCCT

-294 DIKSFITIL
+294 DIKSFVTIL
-303 RRHPPTMITGVN
+303 RRHPPTMITGLN

-320 LLNNPAFRR
+320 LLNTPAFRQ

-340 GGMPLEKAVS
+340 GGMPLEKTVS

-367 TETSPLVSVN
+367 TEASPLVCVN
-377 HMDTATYNGTIGYP
+377 HMDTAAYNGTIGYP

-400 DDNGAIVPLGEP
+400 DDNGALVPPGEP
-412 GEMWVRGP
+412 GEMWIRGP

-427 QHPDETR
+427 QQPDETR
-434 RTLQDGWLKTGD
+434 RVLEDGWLKSGD

-491 ACIGVPSEGSG
+491 ACIGVPCDGSG
-502 EKVKACVVT
+502 ERVKACIVV
-511 RPGKKLTMEEL
+511 RPGEKLTVEAL
-522 QKFANAHLTAYKRP
+522 QKYAAANLTGYKRP
-536 KVYEFCDDL
+536 KAYEFFDSL

-550 GKILRRE
+550 GKILKRE
-557 LVAREKAKAAQNQ
+557 LLAREKAKAAG
-570 KPA
+570 KA

>member
-1 MTPPDDIARPW
+1 MNTPDDIARPW

-24 TGSEYEN
+24 SGSKYEN

-36 EDMFTRHAD
+36 EDMFARHAD

-171 VNFYVRHVAKLV
+171 VNFYVRHIAKLV

-201 RKLPFTRYDAK
+201 RTLPFTRYDAK
-212 PDDMAMLQYTGG
+212 PDEMAMLQYTGG

-286 AVLVTNPR
+286 SVLVTNPR
-294 DIKSFITIL
+294 DIKSFLTIL
-303 RRHPPTMITGVN
+303 RRHPPTMLTGVN

-350 DEWQALTGNVIV
+350 DDWQALTGNVIV

-367 TETSPLVSVN
+367 TETSPLVCVN

-434 RTLQDGWLKTGD
+434 RALQDGWLKTGD

-502 EKVKACVVT
+502 EKVKACVVA

-522 QKFANAHLTAYKRP
+522 QKFANANLTAYKRP

-550 GKILRRE
+550 GKILKRE
-557 LVAREKAKAAQNQ
+557 LVAREKAKA
-570 KPA
+570 KG

>member
-1 MTPPDDIARPW
+1 MTTTDDIPRPW
-12 LASYKEGVPHTF
+12 LASYRAEVPHDCA
-24 TGSEYEN
+24 GGEYPN
-31 LGAFL
+31 LAAFL
-36 EDMFTRHAD
+36 EAMFARHAAL
-45 RPAFSNFRRTLTYRD
+45 PAFSNFRRTLSFAE
-60 IAERARAFAAFLQ
+60 IGERARAFAAYLRHD
-73 NELGYKP
+73 LGYQL

-93 YPICLYGCMLAGVV
+93 FPICLYGCMLAGVV
-107 AVNVNPLYTTRELE
+107 VVNVNPLYTARELE

-127 GVRGIVLAEN
+127 GARGIVLAEN
-137 FTRSVAGVRPQ
+137 FTRSVAEVRPQ
-148 VPSLRDIIVTRYG
+148 VPTLRDIVVTCYG
-161 DEMGAFWAPI
+161 DEMGWFWSPI
-171 VNFYVRHVAKLV
+171 VDFYVRHIGKLV

-191 IPFKKLLKIG
+191 IPFKKMLKVG
-201 RKLPFTRYDAK
+201 RERPFTRYEAQ
-212 PDDMAMLQYTGG
+212 PQDMAMLQYPGG
-224 TTGVAKGAM
+224 TTGVAKGAV
-233 LSHANL
+233 LTHANL

-247 LWIVGGNIGPGD
+247 LWIGSGNIGTGD
-259 VIITALPLYHIFCCT
+259 VIITALPLYHIFSCT
-274 INSLGF
+274 INALGF
-280 SSCGVH
+280 SSRGVH

-294 DIKSFITIL
+294 DIKSFLTIL
-303 RRHPPTMITGVN
+303 RRHPPTMLTGVN

-320 LLNNPAFRR
+320 LLNTPAFRQ
-329 LDFSRLRYVIA
+329 LDFSHLRYVIA
-340 GGMPLEKAVS
+340 GGMALEKTVS

-362 EGYGL
+362 VGYGL
-367 TETSPLVSVN
+367 TETSPLVCVN
-377 HMDTATYNGTIGYP
+377 HMDVAAYNGTIGYP

-427 QHPDETR
+427 QQPDETR
-434 RTLQDGWLKTGD
+434 RALQDGWLKTGD
-446 IAVMRP
+446 IAVMRA

-502 EKVKACVVT
+502 EKVKACVVA
-511 RPGKKLTMEEL
+511 RPGKRLTIEEL
-522 QKFANAHLTAYKRP
+522 QKFASANLTAYKRP
-536 KVYEFCDDL
+536 KAYEFCDDL

-557 LVAREKAKAAQNQ
+557 LVAREKAKAEG
-570 KPA
+570 K

>member
-1 MTPPDDIARPW
+1 MTPPDDIPRPW
-12 LASYKEGVPHTF
+12 LASYKENVPHTYS
-24 TGSEYEN
+24 GSGYKN
-31 LGAFL
+31 LGSFL
-36 EDMFTRHAD
+36 EAMFAQHAD
-45 RPAFSNFRRTLTYRD
+45 LPAFSNFRRTLSYRE
-60 IAERARAFAAFLQ
+60 IGERARAFAAYLQ
-73 NELGYKP
+73 NELGYQP

-93 YPICLYGCMLAGVV
+93 FPICLYGCMLAGVV
-107 AVNVNPLYTTRELE
+107 VVNVNPLYTTRELE

-137 FTRSVAGVRPQ
+137 FTRSVAEVRPQ
-148 VPSLRDIIVTRYG
+148 VPGLHDIIVTCYG
-161 DEMGAFWAPI
+161 DEMGWFWSPI
-171 VNFYVRHVAKLV
+171 VDFYVRHIGKLV

-191 IPFKKLLKIG
+191 IPFKKLLKTG
-201 RKLPFTRYDAK
+201 RTLPFTPYDAR

-239 LANATQIN
+239 LANAGQIK
-247 LWIVGGNIGPGD
+247 LWITGGNIGPGD
-259 VIITALPLYHIFCCT
+259 VLITALPLYHIFCCT

-294 DIKSFITIL
+294 DIKSFVTIL
-303 RRHPPTMITGVN
+303 RRHPPTMITGLN

-320 LLNNPAFRR
+320 LLNTPAFRQ

-340 GGMPLEKAVS
+340 GGMPLEKTVS

-367 TETSPLVSVN
+367 TEASPLVCVN
-377 HMDTATYNGTIGYP
+377 HMDTAAYNGTIGYP

-400 DDNGAIVPLGEP
+400 DDNGALVPPGEP
-412 GEMWVRGP
+412 GEMWIRGP

-427 QHPDETR
+427 QQPDETR
-434 RTLQDGWLKTGD
+434 RVLEDGWLKSGD

-491 ACIGVPSEGSG
+491 ACIGVPCDGSG
-502 EKVKACVVT
+502 ERVKACIVV
-511 RPGKKLTMEEL
+511 RPGEKLTVEAL
-522 QKFANAHLTAYKRP
+522 QKYAAANLTGYKRP
-536 KVYEFCDDL
+536 KAYEFFDSL

-550 GKILRRE
+550 GKILKRE
-557 LVAREKAKAAQNQ
+557 LLAREKAKAGGKA
-570 KPA
+570 

>member
-1 MTPPDDIARPW
+1 MNTPDDIARPW

-24 TGSEYEN
+24 SGSKYEN

-36 EDMFTRHAD
+36 EDMFARHAD

-137 FTRSVAGVRPQ
+137 FSRSVAGVRPQ

-286 AVLVTNPR
+286 SVLVTNPR
-294 DIKSFITIL
+294 DIKSFLTIL

-350 DEWQALTGNVIV
+350 DDWQALTGNVIV

-367 TETSPLVSVN
+367 TETSPLVCVN

-434 RTLQDGWLKTGD
+434 RALQDGWLKTGD

-502 EKVKACVVT
+502 EKVKACVVA
-511 RPGKKLTMEEL
+511 RPGKKLTIEEL
-522 QKFANAHLTAYKRP
+522 QKFATANLTAYKRP

-550 GKILRRE
+550 GKILKRE
-557 LVAREKAKAAQNQ
+557 LVAREKAKA
-570 KPA
+570 KG

>member
-1 MTPPDDIARPW
+1 MNTPDDIARPW

-24 TGSEYEN
+24 SGSKYEN

-36 EDMFTRHAD
+36 EDMFARHAD

-294 DIKSFITIL
+294 DIKSFLTIL

-320 LLNNPAFRR
+320 LLNNPVFRR

-350 DEWQALTGNVIV
+350 DDWQALTGNVIV

-367 TETSPLVSVN
+367 TETSPLVCVN

-434 RTLQDGWLKTGD
+434 RALQDGWLKTGD

-502 EKVKACVVT
+502 EKVKACVVA

-522 QKFANAHLTAYKRP
+522 QKFANANLTAYKRP

-557 LVAREKAKAAQNQ
+557 LVAREKAKG
-570 KPA
+570 

>member
-1 MTPPDDIARPW
+1 MIPPDDIPRPW
-12 LASYKEGVPHTF
+12 LASYKENVPHTYS
-24 TGSEYEN
+24 GSAYKN
-31 LGAFL
+31 LGSFL
-36 EDMFTRHAD
+36 EAMFAQHAD
-45 RPAFSNFRRTLTYRD
+45 LPAFSNFRRTLSYRE
-60 IAERARAFAAFLQ
+60 IGERARAFAAYLQ
-73 NELGYKP
+73 HELGYQP

-93 YPICLYGCMLAGVV
+93 FPICLYGCMLAGVV

-137 FTRSVAGVRPQ
+137 FTRSVAEVRPQ
-148 VPSLRDIIVTRYG
+148 VPGLRDIIVTCYG

-239 LANATQIN
+239 LANAGQIK
-247 LWIVGGNIGPGD
+247 LWITGGNIGPGD
-259 VIITALPLYHIFCCT
+259 VLITALPLYHIFCCT

-294 DIKSFITIL
+294 DIKSFVTIL
-303 RRHPPTMITGVN
+303 RRHPPTMITGLN

-320 LLNNPAFRR
+320 LLNTPAFRQ

-340 GGMPLEKAVS
+340 GGMPLEKTVS

-367 TETSPLVSVN
+367 TEASPLVCVN
-377 HMDTATYNGTIGYP
+377 HMDTAAYNGTIGYP

-400 DDNGAIVPLGEP
+400 DDSGALVPPGEP
-412 GEMWVRGP
+412 GEMWIRGP

-427 QHPDETR
+427 QQPDETR
-434 RTLQDGWLKTGD
+434 RVLEDGWLKSGD

-491 ACIGVPSEGSG
+491 ACIGVPCDGSG
-502 EKVKACVVT
+502 ERVKACIVV
-511 RPGKKLTMEEL
+511 RPGEKLTVEAL
-522 QKFANAHLTAYKRP
+522 QKFASANLTGYKRP
-536 KVYEFCDDL
+536 KAYEFFDSL

-550 GKILRRE
+550 GKILKRE
-557 LVAREKAKAAQNQ
+557 LLAREKAKAGGKA
-570 KPA
+570 

>member
-1 MTPPDDIARPW
+1 MNTPDDIARPW

-24 TGSEYEN
+24 SGSKYEN

-36 EDMFTRHAD
+36 EDMFARHAD

-201 RKLPFTRYDAK
+201 RTLPFTRYDAK
-212 PDDMAMLQYTGG
+212 PDEMAMLQYTGG

-294 DIKSFITIL
+294 DIKSFLTIL
-303 RRHPPTMITGVN
+303 RRHPPTMLTGVN

-350 DEWQALTGNVIV
+350 DDWQALTGNVIV

-367 TETSPLVSVN
+367 TETSPLVCVN

-434 RTLQDGWLKTGD
+434 RALQDGWLKTGD

-502 EKVKACVVT
+502 EKVKACVVA

-522 QKFANAHLTAYKRP
+522 QKFANANLTAYKRP

-550 GKILRRE
+550 GKILKRE
-557 LVAREKAKAAQNQ
+557 LVAREKAKA
-570 KPA
+570 KG

>member
-36 EDMFTRHAD
+36 EDMFARHAD

-171 VNFYVRHVAKLV
+171 VNFYVRHIAKLV

-201 RKLPFTRYDAK
+201 RTLPFTRYDAK
-212 PDDMAMLQYTGG
+212 PDEMAMLQYTGG

-320 LLNNPAFRR
+320 LLNTPAFRQ

-340 GGMPLEKAVS
+340 GGMPLEKTVS

-367 TETSPLVSVN
+367 TEASPLVCVN
-377 HMDTATYNGTIGYP
+377 HMDTAAYNGTIGYP
-391 MPGTDVTLR
+391 MPGTDVSLR

-434 RTLQDGWLKTGD
+434 RAMQDGWLKTGD

-502 EKVKACVVT
+502 EKVKACVVA
-511 RPGKKLTMEEL
+511 RPGKRLTIEEL
-522 QKFANAHLTAYKRP
+522 QKFASANLTAYKRP

-557 LVAREKAKAAQNQ
+557 LVAREKAKTGE
-570 KPA
+570 K

>member
-1 MTPPDDIARPW
+1 MNTPDDIARPW

-24 TGSEYEN
+24 SGSKYEN

-36 EDMFTRHAD
+36 EDMFARHAD

-171 VNFYVRHVAKLV
+171 VNFYVRHIAKLV

-201 RKLPFTRYDAK
+201 RTLPFTRYDAK
-212 PDDMAMLQYTGG
+212 PDEMAMLQYTGG

-286 AVLVTNPR
+286 SVLVTNPR
-294 DIKSFITIL
+294 DIKSFLTIL
-303 RRHPPTMITGVN
+303 RRHPPTMLTGVN

-329 LDFSRLRYVIA
+329 LDFSHLRYVIA

-350 DEWQALTGNVIV
+350 DDWQALTGNVIV

-367 TETSPLVSVN
+367 TETSPLVCVN

-434 RTLQDGWLKTGD
+434 RALQDGWLKTGD

-502 EKVKACVVT
+502 EKVKACVVA

-550 GKILRRE
+550 GKILKRE
-557 LVAREKAKAAQNQ
+557 LVAREKAKA
-570 KPA
+570 KG

>member
-1 MTPPDDIARPW
+1 MTPPDDIPRPW
-12 LASYKEGVPHTF
+12 LASYKENVPHSYS
-24 TGSEYEN
+24 GSAYKN
-31 LGAFL
+31 LGSFL
-36 EDMFTRHAD
+36 EAMFAQHAD
-45 RPAFSNFRRTLTYRD
+45 LPAFSNFRRTLSYRE
-60 IAERARAFAAFLQ
+60 IGERARAFAAYLQ
-73 NELGYKP
+73 HELGYQP

-93 YPICLYGCMLAGVV
+93 FPICLYGCMLAGVV

-137 FTRSVAGVRPQ
+137 FTRSVAEVRPQ
-148 VPSLRDIIVTRYG
+148 VPGLHDIIVTCYG
-161 DEMGAFWAPI
+161 DEMGWFWSPI
-171 VNFYVRHVAKLV
+171 VDFYVRHIGKLV

-191 IPFKKLLKIG
+191 IPFKKLLKTG
-201 RKLPFTRYDAK
+201 RTLPFTPYDAR

-239 LANATQIN
+239 LANAGQIK
-247 LWIVGGNIGPGD
+247 LWITGGNIGPGD
-259 VIITALPLYHIFCCT
+259 VLITALPLYHIFCCT

-294 DIKSFITIL
+294 DIKSFVTIL
-303 RRHPPTMITGVN
+303 RRHPPTMITGLN

-320 LLNNPAFRR
+320 LLNTPAFRQ

-340 GGMPLEKAVS
+340 GGMPLEKTVS

-367 TETSPLVSVN
+367 TEASPLVCVN
-377 HMDTATYNGTIGYP
+377 HMDTAAYNGTIGYP

-400 DDNGAIVPLGEP
+400 DDNGALVPPGEP
-412 GEMWVRGP
+412 GEMWIRGP

-427 QHPDETR
+427 QQPDETR
-434 RTLQDGWLKTGD
+434 RVLEDGWLKSGD

-491 ACIGVPSEGSG
+491 ACIGVPCDGSG
-502 EKVKACVVT
+502 ERVKACIVV
-511 RPGKKLTMEEL
+511 RPGEKLTVEAL
-522 QKFANAHLTAYKRP
+522 QKFASANLTGYKRP
-536 KVYEFCDDL
+536 KAYEFFDSL

-550 GKILRRE
+550 GKILKRE
-557 LVAREKAKAAQNQ
+557 LLAREKAKAGGKA
-570 KPA
+570 

>member
-1 MTPPDDIARPW
+1 MTPPDDIPRPW
-12 LASYKEGVPHTF
+12 LASYKENVPHSYS
-24 TGSEYEN
+24 GSAYKN
-31 LGAFL
+31 LGSFL
-36 EDMFTRHAD
+36 EAMFAQHAD
-45 RPAFSNFRRTLTYRD
+45 LPAFSNFRRTLSYRE
-60 IAERARAFAAFLQ
+60 IGERARAFAAYLQ
-73 NELGYKP
+73 NELGYQP

-93 YPICLYGCMLAGVV
+93 FPICLYGCMLAGVV
-107 AVNVNPLYTTRELE
+107 VVNVNPLYTTRELE

-137 FTRSVAGVRPQ
+137 FTRSVAEVRPH
-148 VPSLRDIIVTRYG
+148 VPGLHDIIVTCYG
-161 DEMGAFWAPI
+161 DEMGWFWSPI
-171 VNFYVRHVAKLV
+171 VDFYVRHIGKLV

-191 IPFKKLLKIG
+191 IPFKKLLKTG
-201 RKLPFTRYDAK
+201 RTLPFTPYDAR

-239 LANATQIN
+239 LANAGQIK
-247 LWIVGGNIGPGD
+247 LWITGGNIGPGD
-259 VIITALPLYHIFCCT
+259 VLITALPLYHIFCCT

-294 DIKSFITIL
+294 DIKSFVTIL
-303 RRHPPTMITGVN
+303 RRHPPTMITGLN

-320 LLNNPAFRR
+320 LLNTPAFRQ

-340 GGMPLEKAVS
+340 GGMPLEKTVS

-367 TETSPLVSVN
+367 TEASPLVCVN
-377 HMDTATYNGTIGYP
+377 HMDTAAYNGTIGYP

-400 DDNGAIVPLGEP
+400 DDNGALVPPGEP
-412 GEMWVRGP
+412 GEMWIRGP

-427 QHPDETR
+427 QQPDETR
-434 RTLQDGWLKTGD
+434 RVLEDGWLKSGD

-491 ACIGVPSEGSG
+491 ACIGVPCDGSG
-502 EKVKACVVT
+502 ERVKACIVV
-511 RPGKKLTMEEL
+511 RPGEKLTVEAL
-522 QKFANAHLTAYKRP
+522 QKFASANLTGYKRP
-536 KVYEFCDDL
+536 KAYEFFDSL

-550 GKILRRE
+550 GKILKRE
-557 LVAREKAKAAQNQ
+557 LLAREKAKAGGKA
-570 KPA
+570 

>member
-1 MTPPDDIARPW
+1 MNTPDDIARPW

-24 TGSEYEN
+24 SGSKYEN

-36 EDMFTRHAD
+36 EDMFARHAD

-171 VNFYVRHVAKLV
+171 VNFYVRHIAKLV

-201 RKLPFTRYDAK
+201 RTLPFIRYDAK
-212 PDDMAMLQYTGG
+212 PDEMAMLQYTGG

-286 AVLVTNPR
+286 SVLVTNPR
-294 DIKSFITIL
+294 DIKSFLTIL
-303 RRHPPTMITGVN
+303 RRHPPTMLTGVN

-350 DEWQALTGNVIV
+350 DDWQALTGNVIV

-367 TETSPLVSVN
+367 TETSPLVCVN

-434 RTLQDGWLKTGD
+434 RALQDGWLKTGD

-502 EKVKACVVT
+502 EKVKACVVA

-550 GKILRRE
+550 GKILKRE
-557 LVAREKAKAAQNQ
+557 LVAREKAKA
-570 KPA
+570 KG